1 VNFTFLMFLLEVSNF
16 NYLNLLSSDE
26 TFQTLIEKIA
36 PTWMNLSIQMKEDK
50 ETDETF
56 GWVLEM

>member
-1 VNFTFLMFLLEVSNF
+1 MFLLEVSNF